1 MKKKITLLLYILF
14 AVVFAVEG
22 VVHFAYDRIT
32 MPPEETIDFSNFDI
46 VNMRQLDD
54 NTFLSVSNDPYFE
67 MIDGDMYKMH
77 TVRYTLAQETT
88 GARSLYYTTSKE
100 PMYSGKN
107 AIIVK
112 DKEGD
117 NSFEFIL
124 PMEQIRRIRLD
135 ISGSVGETI
144 TVEEIVINYRP
155 DFVDYYSVE
164 AMNIAKF
171 IVLPPVIASI
181 IFYIMDL
188 FRYYIKKEKEEI

>member
-1 MKKKITLLLYILF
+1 MKKKITLLLYVLF
-14 AVVFAVEG
+14 VVVFAVEG

-32 MPPEETIDFSNFDI
+32 MPPEEVIDFSNFDI
-46 VNMRQLDD
+46 VNMRQLND
-54 NTFLSVSNDPYFE
+54 NTFLTVSNDPYFE
-67 MIDGDMYKMH
+67 MIDGDIYKMH

-117 NSFEFIL
+117 NTFEFIL

-135 ISGSVGETI
+135 ISGAISETV

-155 DFVDYYSVE
+155 DFVDYYSIE
-164 AMNIAKF
+164 AMDVAKF
-171 IVLPPVIASI
+171 IVLPPVIASV
-181 IFYIMDL
+181 IFFIMDL
-188 FRYYIKKEKEEI
+188 FRYYIKKEREEI

>member
-188 FRYYIKKEKEEI
+188 FRYYIKKEEEEI